1 MRLRTPVPM
10 WHVQSPTMFP
20 GVCAILPQAGAR
32 HPHGYIDTGRTHPHT
47 GERFYVS
54 MLALSMMAEAV
65 GYRRSSAGPDAKR
78 VAGLEARVA
87 ELEAEVAERDEQ
99 LAAVHTLKQA
109 GYAPAKRVGRPPKE
123 KAVA

>member
-10 WHVQSPTMFP
+10 WLVQSPTMFP
-20 GVCAILPQAGAR
+20 GVCSILPQAGAR
-32 HPHGYIDTGRTHPHT
+32 HPHGYIDTGRTHPQT

-54 MLALSMMAEAV
+54 VLALSMMAEAL
-65 GYRRSSAGPDAKR
+65 GYRRSSAPPDAKR
-78 VAGLEARVA
+78 VEALEARVS

-109 GYAPAKRVGRPPKE
+109 GYAPSKRVGRPPRE
-123 KAVA
+123 KVVA